1 MSKVC
6 QICNKGR
13 STGHNVSHSKRH
25 TKRTWHPNLI
35 TKKMEVDGTM
45 QKIKICARCLKTL
58 SKAPHKKPVKTAPP
72 VTKAEKATTPTTDK
86 PKENPTTKSEK

>member
-13 STGHNVSHSKRH
+13 TTGHNVSHSKRH

-35 TKKMEVDGTM
+35 TKRMTINGHRQTLR
-45 QKIKICARCLKTL
+45 ICARCLKTL
-58 SKAPHKKPVKTAPP
+58 SKAPRKKFIRIAASTAGEPKKKT
-72 VTKAEKATTPTTDK
+72 TSK
-86 PKENPTTKSEK
+86 